1 MSSATYNNTPERRA
15 KTRIVYDVRKY
26 DKERDIMAIEGLY
39 FKFNM
44 NNHTSGQV
52 FSTKYSMLIVGP
64 DDTPYEGGFY
74 FFKAQFPDQYPF
86 LPMKMKTMTQGEN
99 IRKHP
104 NLYISGKCCFSFL
117 GTWPGPPWTACQNPY
132 TVGMSM
138 RSVLTKNPI
147 VNEPGWEKKNDER
160 TKLYEELVIYF
171 NLRWAV
177 VNIMENLSRPLYYD
191 FKTAIEENFIKNYP
205 KYLKQLE
212 SIYHHNNKTIKSPV
226 YRFTIELKLDYVKE
240 KLGEIYNNL
249 VPGSIKV
256 TGSSI
261 KTKKVRKSP
270 KEKASRFEEGTVK
283 IGLDKREW
291 ICKKYE
297 GGMCRWIL
305 NKKKEVTSI
314 SL

>member
-1 MSSATYNNTPERRA
+1 MSSATYNNIPERRA

-26 DKERDIMAIEGLY
+26 EKDREIMAIEGLY

-44 NNHTSGQV
+44 NNITSGQV

-104 NLYISGKCCFSFL
+104 NLYTNGKCCFSFL
-117 GTWPGPPWTACQNPY
+117 GTWPGPPWTACQNPC

-147 VNEPGWEKKNDER
+147 INEPGWEKKDDNR

-177 VNIMENLSRPLYYD
+177 VNIMENINTPLYRD
-191 FKTAIEENFIKNYP
+191 FKKDIEENFIKNYS

-212 SIYHHNNKTIKSPV
+212 SIYHHNNKTIQSPV
-226 YRFTIELKLDYVKE
+226 YKFTVELKLDSLKHR
-240 KLGEIYNNL
+240 LGDIYNNL
-249 VPGSIKV
+249 VPGGLKTMTSTIKP
-256 TGSSI
+256 
-261 KTKKVRKSP
+261 KNVRRSP
-270 KEKASRFEEGTVK
+270 KEKASCFEEGTIK

-291 ICKKYE
+291 ISKKYDS
-297 GGMCRWIL
+297 GMCRWIL
-305 NKKKEVTSI
+305 NKKVTSY

>member
-1 MSSATYNNTPERRA
+1 
-15 KTRIVYDVRKY
+15 
-26 DKERDIMAIEGLY
+26 
-39 FKFNM
+39 
-44 NNHTSGQV
+44 
-52 FSTKYSMLIVGP
+52 MLIVGP
-64 DDTPYEGGFY
+64 DDTPYSGGFY

-104 NLYISGKCCFSFL
+104 NLYTSGKCCFSFL

-147 VNEPGWEKKNDER
+147 VNEPGWEKINDGR
-160 TKLYEELVIYF
+160 TKMYEELVSYF

-177 VNIMENLSRPLYYD
+177 VNIMENINTPLYSD
-191 FKTAIEENFIKNYP
+191 FKKDIEENFIKNYP

-226 YRFTIELKLDYVKE
+226 YSFTIELKLDYVWM
-240 KLGEIYNNL
+240 KLTELYNKL
-249 VPGSIKV
+249 VPGSIKI
-256 TGSSI
+256 TGTAI
-261 KTKKVRKSP
+261 KTKKARKSP
-270 KEKASRFEEGTVK
+270 KEKASCFEEGTIK

-291 ICKKYE
+291 ISKKYDS
-297 GGMCRWIL
+297 GRFRWIL
-305 NKKKEVTSI
+305 NKKPTSI
-314 SL
+314 SV